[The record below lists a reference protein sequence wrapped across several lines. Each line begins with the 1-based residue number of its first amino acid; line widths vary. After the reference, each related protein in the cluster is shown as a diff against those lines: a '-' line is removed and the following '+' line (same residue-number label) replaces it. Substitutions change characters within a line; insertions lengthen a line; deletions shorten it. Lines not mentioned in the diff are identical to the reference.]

1 MENSSSIDRDRTA
14 TDSLKVLALDQS
26 LNNTGYSL
34 FKTTNNVDYTY
45 LDLDKVLITTG
56 IIKPK
61 ASTPYKDKLI
71 FIETNV
77 SKLIEEHKP
86 DIVFLEEIFTVG
98 KGSWRKLIEVKVII
112 ELLLYKKGIKTI
124 ALSSMIKHKKSWRA
138 INKLTTADKKYWQG
152 LLQEKNEHIAD
163 SIGIGLAGLVLL
175 KNADNVLELE

>member
-1 MENSSSIDRDRTA
+1 MENSSNFN
-14 TDSLKVLALDQS
+14 SLKILALDQS
-26 LNNTGYSL
+26 LNNTGYS
-34 FKTTNNVDYTY
+34 FFYSKEDVEYHYSNI
-45 LDLDKVLITTG
+45 DKLLVTKG

-61 ASTPYKDKLI
+61 TNLSYKDKLVY
-71 FIETNV
+71 IETNLCDLV
-77 SKLIEEHKP
+77 EDLKP

-124 ALSSMIKHKKSWRA
+124 ALSSMIRHKKSWRA
-138 INKLTTADKKYWQG
+138 INKLTNADKKYWQE